1 MLMGNPPPHWPR
13 WQFQPRLEP
22 VLSTWGLP
30 SGAWGKIGRLPQI
43 PQASPMSSTCRE
55 VILDQVGGM
64 GPTRDD
70 DPAAITGCQEDVKRL
85 MFGVALKAIHSI

>member
-1 MLMGNPPPHWPR
+1 M
-13 WQFQPRLEP
+13 
-22 VLSTWGLP
+22 LSTWGLP

-70 DPAAITGCQEDVKRL
+70 DPAAITGCQEDIKRL